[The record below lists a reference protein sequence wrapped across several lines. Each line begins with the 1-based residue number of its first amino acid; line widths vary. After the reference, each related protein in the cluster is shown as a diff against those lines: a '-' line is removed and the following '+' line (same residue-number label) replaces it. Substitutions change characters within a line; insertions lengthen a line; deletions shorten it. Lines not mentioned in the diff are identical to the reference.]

1 MYYCVVWLCAY
12 HHKFGVCNCCRKRC
26 ARRQWQPKTDE
37 VKDDKGQSNVQVPT
51 RQEMKIFA
59 DDDNNDDTCTNLDE
73 REPLISIVS
82 YQ

>member
-1 MYYCVVWLCAY
+1 M
-12 HHKFGVCNCCRKRC
+12 
-26 ARRQWQPKTDE
+26 TDE
-37 VKDDKGQSNVQVPT
+37 ASDDEGQSNVQIPT

-59 DDDNNDDTCTNLDE
+59 DDDDNDDTDE

>member
-1 MYYCVVWLCAY
+1 M
-12 HHKFGVCNCCRKRC
+12 
-26 ARRQWQPKTDE
+26 
-37 VKDDKGQSNVQVPT
+37 KDDKGQSNVQVPT